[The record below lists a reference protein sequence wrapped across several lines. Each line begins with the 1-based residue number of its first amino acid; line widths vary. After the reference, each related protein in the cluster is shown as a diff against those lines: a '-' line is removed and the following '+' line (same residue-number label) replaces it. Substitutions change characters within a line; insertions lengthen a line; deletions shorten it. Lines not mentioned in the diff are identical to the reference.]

1 MGRAYRRKAVGGLL
15 GCGALLTAVGIVLFL
30 WCGLSDAGRI
40 TDWRV
45 AVAYLGVIGPVATGL
60 ALIAGGFAVVLYR
73 PICAIL
79 KARFVALLILCG
91 AVVGTG
97 LLVWGY
103 SWLSYYMQTTF
114 SDADT
119 RLILAADIYHALQP
133 GCPVP
138 FVAYLLWPLQF
149 AVVRD
154 VIAMGGLIGFICTA
168 AAFGIWWERKVAARI
183 QSRLGPMRV
192 GGWHGWAQSPA
203 DGIKLI
209 LKEDFIPPQ
218 GDPVLFRLAPYLAF
232 VPTVVAFMA
241 LPFAAAWVFRDLD
254 VALIFILAMLGID
267 VLGVLCAGLASN
279 NKYSTYGGLRE
290 ACQMVAYEIPMGMSL
305 LIPVMTVGA
314 MKLSAI
320 ADQQAGG
327 FHSWLVFANPW
338 CFAAFFMYYAAS
350 LAACKRAPFDL
361 PEAESELVA
370 GFLTEYSGYR
380 WSLFF
385 FGEYAAM
392 FAVSGLATIL
402 FLGGW
407 HSPLPASWAPAGTGF
422 VDMMIRGLLFDGP
435 ILFILKSFF
444 LFYVQLWVRWT
455 LPRVRIDQVLYA
467 CVQVLLPLA
476 MVVLLCNAFW
486 VLGVRQLKLGWLVS
500 LDAVLHGILVVIGY
514 LAAAAIIGLAAYGY
528 VNRTRLVG
536 KLAIKHLPGA

>member
-1 MGRAYRRKAVGGLL
+1 MLGIGVALVVVGV
-15 GCGALLTAVGIVLFL
+15 TLFAA
-30 WCGLSDAGRI
+30 CGLDAAGKI
-40 TDWRV
+40 ADWRV
-45 AVAYLGVIGPVATGL
+45 AVAYLGVLGPVATGL
-60 ALIAGGFAVVLYR
+60 ALIGGGLGVVLYR
-73 PICAIL
+73 RIGAIL
-79 KARFVALLILCG
+79 KAPYVAFAVMCG

-97 LLVWGY
+97 LLVWAY
-103 SWLSYYMQTTF
+103 SWLSYYMQATF
-114 SDADT
+114 HDADN
-119 RLILAADIYHALQP
+119 RLISAAEIYRTIQIR
-133 GCPVP
+133 GPVV

-149 AVVRD
+149 SIVRD
-154 VIAMGGLIGFICTA
+154 IIVMGGLVGFVNVT
-168 AAFGIWWERKVAARI
+168 AAFGIWWERKVAGRI

-203 DGIKLI
+203 DGIKLV
-209 LKEDFIPPQ
+209 LKEDFIPAE
-218 GDPVLFRLAPYLAF
+218 GDRLLFRLAPYLAF

-241 LPFAAAWVFRDLD
+241 LPFAATWVFRDLD
-254 VALIFILAMLGID
+254 VALIFVLAMLGVD

-305 LIPVMTVGA
+305 LIPIMMAGT

-338 CFAAFFMYYAAS
+338 CFAAFFVYYAAS

-370 GFLTEYSGYR
+370 GFLTEYSGFR
-380 WSLFF
+380 WGLFF
-385 FGEYAAM
+385 LGEYAAM
-392 FAVSGLATIL
+392 FAVSALATIL

-407 HSPLPASWAPAGTGF
+407 LSPLPAEWAPVWTGAWYADIGTGL
-422 VDMMIRGLLFDGP
+422 VRGLFFDGP
-435 ILFILKSFF
+435 VIFILKAFF

-467 CVQVLLPLA
+467 CMQVLLPLT
-476 MVVLLCNAFW
+476 MVLLLCNTLW
-486 VLGVRQLKLGWLVS
+486 VLGIKHLKLGWLIS
-500 LDAVLHGILVVIGY
+500 IDAVLHWVLVVVGY
-514 LAAAAIIGLAAYGY
+514 ALVATILGLVAYGF

-536 KLAIKHLPGA
+536 RLAIRHLPGA

>member
-1 MGRAYRRKAVGGLL
+1 MLGIGVALVVVGV
-15 GCGALLTAVGIVLFL
+15 TLFAA
-30 WCGLSDAGRI
+30 CGLDAAGKI
-40 TDWRV
+40 ADWRV
-45 AVAYLGVIGPVATGL
+45 AVAYLGVLGPVATGL
-60 ALIAGGFAVVLYR
+60 ALIGGGLGVVLYR
-73 PICAIL
+73 RIGAIL
-79 KARFVALLILCG
+79 KAPYVAFAVMCG

-103 SWLSYYMQTTF
+103 SWLSYYMQATF
-114 SDADT
+114 HDADS
-119 RLILAADIYHALQP
+119 RLISAAEIYRTIQIR
-133 GCPVP
+133 CPVV

-149 AVVRD
+149 SIVRD
-154 VIAMGGLIGFICTA
+154 IIVMGGLVGFVNVT
-168 AAFGIWWERKVAARI
+168 AAFGIWWERKVAGRI

-209 LKEDFIPPQ
+209 LKEDFIPAE
-218 GDPVLFRLAPYLAF
+218 GDRLLFRLAPYLAF

-241 LPFAAAWVFRDLD
+241 LPFAATWVFRDLD
-254 VALIFILAMLGID
+254 VALIFVLAMLGVD

-305 LIPVMTVGA
+305 LIPIMMAGT

-338 CFAAFFMYYAAS
+338 CFAAFFVYYAAS

-370 GFLTEYSGYR
+370 GFLTEYSGFR
-380 WSLFF
+380 WGLFF
-385 FGEYAAM
+385 LGEYAAM
-392 FAVSGLATIL
+392 FAVSALATIL

-407 HSPLPASWAPAGTGF
+407 LSPLPAEWAPVWTGAWYADIGTGL
-422 VDMMIRGLLFDGP
+422 VRGLFFDGP
-435 ILFILKSFF
+435 ILFMLKAFF

-467 CVQVLLPLA
+467 CMQVLLPLT
-476 MVVLLCNAFW
+476 MVLLLCNTLW
-486 VLGVRQLKLGWLVS
+486 VLGIKHLKLGWLIS
-500 LDAVLHGILVVIGY
+500 IDAVLHWVLVVVGY
-514 LAAAAIIGLAAYGY
+514 GLVVTILGLVAYGFI
-528 VNRTRLVG
+528 NRTRMVG
-536 KLAIKHLPGA
+536 RLAIRHLPGA